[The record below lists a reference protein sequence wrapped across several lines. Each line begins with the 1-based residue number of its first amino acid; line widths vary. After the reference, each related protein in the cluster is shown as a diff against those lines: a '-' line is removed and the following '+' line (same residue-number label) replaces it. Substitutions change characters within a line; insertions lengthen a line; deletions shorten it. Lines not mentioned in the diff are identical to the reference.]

1 MFKDTLLNIIPPN
14 SIISKTVLPA
24 DKLKSI
30 DFGTVVDVLGE
41 GQIEGSATASKA
53 GITDKTSTAYKNAFL
68 KDLFLNKTAVLQADA
83 DNTNPD
89 TSEFNYP
96 NDQLR
101 FEFQDGTANNTVLFA
116 AQSQSSKV
124 VTGDEGQECSFP
136 VGGSATARSG
146 TISSTD
152 IDTVQVKI
160 KFDQFFKLN
169 TSTGNRESTSV
180 QVIIKVNP
188 NNGSAITVFD
198 ETITGKSFNPYN
210 RDYGIDL
217 REIKDSSGNLL
228 YNTNTSGASGSF
240 FPIVVSAERG
250 NDVGDENTFNTMR
263 LGEIRQIIREPNNYP
278 NIAYSALRFSS
289 ELFQNTPAR
298 FFRVRGKLIKIPH
311 NATVELA
318 TGRLIYSGTFNGTF

>member
-1 MFKDTLLNIIPPN
+1 MVTASASGVTNGIREIIG
-14 SIISKTVLPA
+14 IVDG

-30 DFGTVVDVLGE
+30 DFGTVVDILGE

-68 KDLFLNKTAVLQADA
+68 KDLFLNRTAVLQADA
-83 DNTNPD
+83 DNTSPND
-89 TSEFNYP
+89 SEFNYP
-96 NDQLR
+96 QDRLR

-116 AQSQSSKV
+116 AEQQSSEV
-124 VTGDEGQECSFP
+124 ITGDKGQECTFP

-146 TISSTD
+146 TISSTS
-152 IDTVQVKI
+152 IDTVQVKV

-169 TSTGNRESTSV
+169 TESGNRESTSV

-188 NNGSAITVFD
+188 NNGSAITVIS
-198 ETITGKSFNPYN
+198 ETVKGKSFNPYN

-217 REIKDSSGNLL
+217 RDLSG

-240 FPIVVSAERG
+240 FPVVVSLERG

-263 LGEIRQIIREPNNYP
+263 LAEIRQIIREPNN
-278 NIAYSALRFSS
+278 
-289 ELFQNTPAR
+289 
-298 FFRVRGKLIKIPH
+298 
-311 NATVELA
+311 
-318 TGRLIYSGTFNGTF
+318 